1 MNSATPLSK
10 TEQARA
16 AFARADYKAAFAIF
30 KGFNL
35 VFAAPEIRTLEI
47 AYECLTGKAGFYQT
61 LKIDTD
67 RMIAEAKQLIIR
79 QYGNNNN

>member
-1 MNSATPLSK
+1 MNSALPLTK

-16 AFARADYKAAFAIF
+16 LFARGDYKAAFAIF

-35 VFAAPEIRTLEI
+35 IFTKPEIRTLEI
-47 AYECLTGKAGFYQT
+47 AHESLTGKAGFYQS

-67 RMIAEAKQLIIR
+67 AEIAKAKLLIELK
-79 QYGNNNN
+79 YDL